1 MKISSGSSRKKK
13 VSPRFLPKILGN
25 LGAAQIAISYG
36 LRGPSFTVSTACS
49 SGGDAICTAAMLLAS
64 GDADAMLVVSGES
77 AHCPIIMSTLAQAK
91 ALSRNPD
98 PKSAC
103 RPFDADRDGF
113 VMGEGGGASIST
125 VEGGTSLSLYPNPA
139 SETLTIT
146 AGEGEIT
153 SVAIYSTSGSV
164 MCSSKVQG
172 NSFSCNVSSYTP
184 GIYFAKVTANGKT
197 EVLKFVVK

>member
-1 MKISSGSSRKKK
+1 MELENSNLGTMAIRA
-13 VSPRFLPKILGN
+13 ILGE
-25 LGAAQIAISYG
+25 
-36 LRGPSFTVSTACS
+36 V
-49 SGGDAICTAAMLLAS
+49 
-64 GDADAMLVVSGES
+64 
-77 AHCPIIMSTLAQAK
+77 
-91 ALSRNPD
+91 
-98 PKSAC
+98 
-103 RPFDADRDGF
+103 
-113 VMGEGGGASIST
+113 GGASSIST

>member
-1 MKISSGSSRKKK
+1 MSAVVLNVYKWYEKEPTASGFHPLSESDLVYTTTVDKEYGTGQFEYAIDDDVNLPAGDYLISARVSTGWPLAVDRKAPGQLYTIGTYYDEGF
-13 VSPRFLPKILGN
+13 VAVDQRYSN
-25 LGAAQIAISYG
+25 LGTMAI
-36 LRGPSFTVSTACS
+36 R
-49 SGGDAICTAAMLLAS
+49 AIL
-64 GDADAMLVVSGES
+64 
-77 AHCPIIMSTLAQAK
+77 
-91 ALSRNPD
+91 
-98 PKSAC
+98 
-103 RPFDADRDGF
+103 
-113 VMGEGGGASIST
+113 GEGGGTSIST

>member
-1 MKISSGSSRKKK
+1 MSAVVLNVYKWYEKEPTASGFHPLSESDLVYTTTVDKEYGTGQFEYAIDDDVNLPAGDYLISAR
-13 VSPRFLPKILGN
+13 
-25 LGAAQIAISYG
+25 
-36 LRGPSFTVSTACS
+36 VST
-49 SGGDAICTAAMLLAS
+49 GWPLAV
-64 GDADAMLVVSGES
+64 DR
-77 AHCPIIMSTLAQAK
+77 K
-91 ALSRNPD
+91 APGQLYTIGTYYD
-98 PKSAC
+98 E
-103 RPFDADRDGF
+103 GF
-113 VMGEGGGASIST
+113 VAVDQRYS
-125 VEGGTSLSLYPNPA
+125 TSLSLYPNPA